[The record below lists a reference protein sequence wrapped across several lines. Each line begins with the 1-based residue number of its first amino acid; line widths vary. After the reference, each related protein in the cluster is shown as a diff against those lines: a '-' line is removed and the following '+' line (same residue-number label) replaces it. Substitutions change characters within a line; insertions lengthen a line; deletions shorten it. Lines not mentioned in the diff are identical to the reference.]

1 MHEESGAATTPV
13 QVNEGAAHLGDLS
26 DLLQELR
33 VLLQGVQVLTGF
45 LIILPFSQGF
55 EKIARTEKWVYVAT
69 FACSLCSLIL
79 FSAPAAQH
87 RLEWPL
93 QNRAQFK
100 RFATRIIII
109 GLVPLSLALVLATQL
124 IVATVLGS
132 SQGFVAALGAAVV
145 IATVWWL
152 LPLGMRRRGASP
164 WSPPAIPADR
174 ERTGWRDRLHHI
186 RA

>member
-1 MHEESGAATTPV
+1 MLDNPPVATT
-13 QVNEGAAHLGDLS
+13 QAHDGQQLTHVGDLS

-55 EKIARTEKWVYVAT
+55 EKIERTEKWIYVAT

-93 QNRAQFK
+93 RGRTQFK
-100 RFATRIIII
+100 RFATRIIIV
-109 GLVPLSLALVLATQL
+109 GLMPLSLALVFATQL
-124 IVATVLGS
+124 IVAQALGS
-132 SQGFVAALGAAVV
+132 AQGFVVALGGGACDHHVV
-145 IATVWWL
+145 VAPAT
-152 LPLGMRRRGASP
+152 
-164 WSPPAIPADR
+164 
-174 ERTGWRDRLHHI
+174 
-186 RA
+186 

>member
-1 MHEESGAATTPV
+1 MREQPHAALTQTE
-13 QVNEGAAHLGDLS
+13 VNEPPLLAGNLS

-45 LIILPFSQGF
+45 LIVLPFTPGF
-55 EKIARTEKWVYVAT
+55 DIMERTEKWVYIAT

-93 QNRAQFK
+93 RDRAQFK

-109 GLVPLSLALVLATQL
+109 ALVPSSLALVLATQL
-124 IVATVLGS
+124 IVATVLGIWP
-132 SQGFVAALGAAVV
+132 GNFAALGAAVV
-145 IATVWWL
+145 IGALWWL
-152 LPLGMRRRGASP
+152 LPIGIRRRGVAL
-164 WSPPAIPADR
+164 PPS
-174 ERTGWRDRLHHI
+174 
-186 RA
+186 

>member
-1 MHEESGAATTPV
+1 MRDTSLTTPTEAQEDRRQIPV
-13 QVNEGAAHLGDLS
+13 GDLS

-45 LIILPFSQGF
+45 LIILPFSLGF
-55 EKIARTEKWVYVAT
+55 EKMAPAEKWVYVAT

-93 QNRAQFK
+93 RDRAEFK

-109 GLVPLSLALVLATQL
+109 GLVPLSLALVFATQL
-124 IVATVLGS
+124 IVATALGAT
-132 SQGFVAALGAAVV
+132 GGVVAALGAALV
-145 IATVWWL
+145 IALLWWL
-152 LPLGMRRRGASP
+152 LPLGVRRRGVPSV
-164 WSPPAIPADR
+164 S
-174 ERTGWRDRLHHI
+174 
-186 RA
+186 